1 MNNYFLVALNTR
13 FSVAVTADEI
23 KKLFIK
29 LRKFGKQL
37 ARDMIGHIR
46 NVGGL
51 QKLDGEMHILHLYVI
66 IYF

>member
-51 QKLDGEMHILHLYVI
+51 KKLDGEMHILHLYVI